1 MNCKEIPT
9 IIEDRLALY
18 GHGQLQI
25 LGPQFGFD
33 F

>member
-18 GHGQLQI
+18 GQLQI